1 MCSAR
6 TSQAERK
13 ARRANTTVSRHTKE
27 GKQMDSQKAWKK
39 TRERRGDEEGFLPRR
54 RHRGG
59 PSKKETMHDSL
70 FLFGADLFDV

>member
-1 MCSAR
+1 
-6 TSQAERK
+6 
-13 ARRANTTVSRHTKE
+13 
-27 GKQMDSQKAWKK
+27 MDSQKAWKK